1 MKKSIKKQKI
11 IESDKALFQMKIA
24 MLKSKNERVNIAKEK
39 KYILRGIFKEFK
51 IGKKILNSNSSVNY
65 NIKVNL
71 LNL

>member
-24 MLKSKNERVNIAKEK
+24 MLKSKNERINIAKEK
-39 KYILRGIFKEFK
+39 NILRGIFKEFK

>member
-1 MKKSIKKQKI
+1 
-11 IESDKALFQMKIA
+11 MKIA

-51 IGKKILNSNSSVNY
+51 IGKKISSFLLCLNSNSSVNY